1 MSQPGACEHCLRR
14 AWVVAGLSARIE
26 RAMAGSPR
34 RRAGELLALGEEELR
49 RILPPAEASVPPSP
63 ARMRAALVGA
73 DVWAC
78 CRHDDGYPEQLRDL
92 GKQTPA
98 SLFGRGDPTH
108 LRRLDRRICVTVVGS
123 RRPSAY
129 GRDTAALLGRELA
142 AAGLA
147 VISGM
152 ALGIDSCAHR
162 GALEAG
168 LTVAVLGGGSDAPSP
183 ARMRR
188 LYAELVARG
197 MVVSELPP
205 GVSPRRWTFPARNRI
220 MAGLAALTVVVE
232 AREPSG
238 SLISA
243 DFARDLGRTVGA
255 VPGPVTSRFAAGSN
269 RLLQDGAE
277 VITGAG
283 DVLDRLF
290 GAGVRTT
297 PRRPPAPLDPI
308 ARAVLDALDGASDIA
323 VVGGATGL
331 AAGEAR
337 AALARLEAAGA
348 VTRDALG
355 GYVRAAG
362 W

>member
-1 MSQPGACEHCLRR
+1 
-14 AWVVAGLSARIE
+14 
-26 RAMAGSPR
+26 MAGGPDVPYPWRNRLLYSRVR
-34 RRAGELLALGEEELR
+34 RSG
-49 RILPPAEASVPPSP
+49 
-63 ARMRAALVGA
+63 
-73 DVWAC
+73 
-78 CRHDDGYPEQLRDL
+78 
-92 GKQTPA
+92 
-98 SLFGRGDPTH
+98 
-108 LRRLDRRICVTVVGS
+108 TV
-123 RRPSAY
+123 
-129 GRDTAALLGRELA
+129 L
-142 AAGLA
+142 
-147 VISGM
+147 
-152 ALGIDSCAHR
+152 
-162 GALEAG
+162 
-168 LTVAVLGGGSDAPSP
+168 
-183 ARMRR
+183 
-188 LYAELVARG
+188 
-197 MVVSELPP
+197 SELPP
-205 GVSPRRWTFPARNRI
+205 GQRAYRWSFPARNRI